1 MSTKK
6 KNTNVD
12 TKKKGAAE
20 KSPSISASTGLIP
33 GLSMVASSTSLAPSN
48 NVKKTTGSIA
58 STAKEGSTRKIEEAY
73 EQRVA
78 SQMASPKT
86 GRVPTNAQLVEA
98 PKQQETQNTQNSGK
112 SERELN
118 VEYARNL
125 LDEVGLSD
133 DVYKAGNN
141 AVLNAISKAVNFI
154 PGLVPGISQDSKA
167 AKVATALPNIAIAGA
182 RKKKLESAGVS
193 SDEATR
199 LAKDWDRISTAKG
212 VVDSAD
218 YEAEYAAKRA
228 ALSQEE
234 DALFRNYVQNHRE
247 ATNAFNFNN
256 ASKTA
261 AGKRAREAYDALV
274 NLGWGANGDYT
285 EMNKM
290 IENYERVIDAE
301 QTAAINE
308 ETAQSFEDHPV
319 ASGLAGNAAAILGS
333 PLRGVTAAA
342 ESLRPT
348 FDERAGV
355 NTNSPLY
362 SLSNF
367 DRAVTSE
374 TLEDLTQASRKQ
386 VALESAI
393 LGLVGEKTNNPGMV
407 LASKLLTPEVAEW
420 ATEKGY
426 GAAKSGAESLLNVS
440 GGGAL
445 AKLLGATGKAA
456 GTIAKIVT
464 LPSFGTS
471 AFAQTVQ
478 DVQDRGLGRET
489 AIQTGVAA
497 GVAEMLFEELSLDK
511 VWNSYTASRI
521 GKSAMRDM
529 ILDAIVGGAAV
540 EGSEEGATTIANMVT
555 DALFNMD
562 FSKNESRK
570 RYYIANGMSEEEA
583 EKKVHSESLQEFIDS
598 VTTGALSGLGMNSGA
613 TLGGLLSD
621 GRSSGIGGSVEQSQD
636 NVPQATAQRI
646 EELAAQIQPGTE
658 TEVQGESAPI
668 EQPTQ
673 SAYRANPE
681 DVVYHAGTFSKLN
694 KAETNGQ
701 FAGSN
706 RDTGYFGTGHYFVD
720 GNTINEISTGNYAE
734 KPLTSVDISGY
745 NNLFRADTDE
755 KAKNLH
761 YFLSNL
767 TKYTQGS
774 KRNDTA
780 DLYSDYLTAFKGQEN
795 IIPYDDFVNRVNGL
809 AEYMQNSN
817 MDDRGDSV
825 STQFMKSL
833 GYGGVDTRG
842 TNYADTRYGTVI
854 YDVDENSVLQGNV
867 PADQRATTDM
877 LTRSENRNVYD
888 ADEDARI
895 QSIFDQQARNA
906 EIEARYNAIY
916 DSTELRENEQHL
928 EELYDERKEVM
939 SIIEDVS
946 AVLRDP
952 EGYVAENN
960 KLLADMGLEL
970 SESETAEEV
979 ERIQKDFTESL
990 NERMAQLESINQ
1002 QIAEAESVNDSLQA
1016 ESNAAWEQA
1025 RADQNAP
1032 EAEEPTYLGAVE
1044 NSPYELTPEQQ
1055 ADFDKYGVFG
1065 PEIEE
1070 TEEEPIDENQPL
1082 IENGQ
1087 VTRNGVD
1094 FIRNRWKPE
1103 QKTLKDTPYNKQFLG
1118 IRQALTSNNMGKN
1131 DGSRQFSWAIA
1142 SEIRQYLQDRDRTH
1156 LENAQIYA
1164 DYIDNVIA
1172 PYEQGKAATITG
1184 AGGRT
1189 WTVEEG
1195 TQNISGRTAALI
1207 DQVIADENRE
1217 VLNDLPDEIKGHIDA
1232 LESMKDPVFHST
1244 KFALDQLIEEYEN
1257 AIIRMKVN
1265 HESPDGKTFDRITNL
1280 ATNAGQIIKQQEKQL
1295 RNMGYDPEE
1304 RFTEAYYLEH
1314 MYPLI
1319 DFFDQTHHEIYDS
1332 NLEVDVP
1339 VEEDV
1344 VPGMEQAQEV
1354 EAAPLLNEA
1363 FEQEEAQPRPREMA
1377 MDIERETGDND
1388 ATFAELTIDPETG
1401 EEDYERG
1408 PNDRPEPGENWE
1420 KRYRGAV
1427 YEDNDTM
1434 KVTQA
1439 ARNTLYD
1446 LPTVKN
1452 NPAVQ
1457 EYMLQLEDDGTFKAD
1472 VMHNADSVAEAERV
1486 LDAAQKLQ
1494 GNVDGVLEDILSEN
1508 TTFDEMSPVQQD
1520 TLMMGLDMKL
1530 EEGLETGDFSGAA
1543 ELLEKTNQRQHKI
1556 GQLLQALAKYTH
1568 TASSAI
1574 TKATTMIDD
1583 ATQDYVKKHKKG
1595 AATNGKLARALETMG
1610 NKYADRTTPKQ
1621 PISHEE
1627 MLKRVRNTLEKE
1639 SASVDELLTDNVI
1652 EQITALVE
1660 SDIPMWQLRDELEHF
1675 FNRGEF
1681 YTIDESTEQK
1691 KARSQK
1697 LANALREVTEG
1708 KQERVVTEKTVEQIE
1723 SEIEALLDSEYA
1735 SIRDEFTD
1743 DDISY
1748 LANRIKNGAEHAELV
1763 DALNQK
1769 MATGSMGFTNEELA
1783 EVVQLY
1789 KEANSGLLTSR
1800 EEYEAM
1806 QKANAILASHMGK
1819 GTVMERLNQWRYL
1832 SMLSS
1837 PSTHMK
1843 NIVSNATWSTVTMLK
1858 DTLAAGMEAAAEAAG
1873 ADIERTKSVILPTA
1887 KDKALVKEAY
1897 DSFDRD
1903 VYAEYARGGSKYND
1917 RNEIKQQQKVGSRFV
1932 NKASEINSGLLE
1944 KEDIFAGRMKYTQAL
1959 AGYLK
1964 ANGADASIFSSTDPE
1979 DRALLKKAED
1989 YALAEAN
1996 KATFHEENKHAKA
2009 LSNLSRTTAE
2019 GGMMGLNAV
2028 VEGLFPFKKTTANI
2042 ANQFLYEYNPVAQ
2055 AFHGVPKAIYNAVNN
2070 GGNVAEVID
2079 SAAKG
2084 MTGAGLI
2091 ALGAYLA
2098 SQGMLVAKGDDD
2110 DKDDVLSQGQNYAI
2124 TWFDKEGD
2132 QHYYTVDGIAP
2143 TAMLM
2148 FIGAELVEKGISV
2161 DTLTGI
2167 TDSFVENSLLSG
2179 INNLFSSIAYSIY
2192 DKDKTALFT
2201 LMANIANSYVSQY
2214 FPTVGGKI
2222 ARSIDKTRRSTYTG
2236 ETGDTDTVLR
2246 YGRQLMNKI
2255 PGLSMLNEPRI
2266 DAYGNEEENVGGN
2279 FFGRLLY
2286 NLTSIGY
2293 YSKRERDEIQQT
2305 IENLDEYAESLEG
2318 DARDEMEKQLT
2329 DLITAPDKSFGGER
2343 LSPEQYTEYS
2353 KITGQTAVDVFNGLI
2368 SNEIFQA
2375 MTPEDQAGIMDQMGL
2390 FARNLAKREFFGTTS
2405 QSYEKLMELYD
2416 DRDMDGVMEYL
2427 TIKSALDGNTSNA
2440 AAVAAVQMSD
2450 MSLEDKSYYLSK
2462 FITPGKDAQAAIDA
2476 LGDNGLYYWYSTCSQ
2491 STKKED
2497 RYRAIAT
2504 SGYSD
2509 EIKSALT
2516 KIVYNSGKDT
2526 PADTIPSLDSLL
2538 NGTTQ
2543 DAKGEAIRSE
2553 SGDEIA
2559 DQYYSAKDYIKSS
2572 ADSMGVST
2580 SNTAA
2585 QIDGL
2590 KQLDVDDETKGYYL
2604 ETIKGTVS
2612 KKALAAG
2619 AELGDAGIY
2628 YWYTIYT
2635 EAQAQY
2641 DSSPTKKEVQSVID
2655 ASDYPDDV
2663 KAALT
2668 RANNTKK

>member
-20 KSPSISASTGLIP
+20 KSPSNSVYEGVIP

-98 PKQQETQNTQNSGK
+98 PKVDN
-112 SERELN
+112 
-118 VEYARNL
+118 YARNEEIISQYESIPSYNAFERL
-125 LDEVGLSD
+125 LDRDKKQAYDTKQTMYSSYSKALSENYGQALRNAGFTD
-133 DVYKAGNN
+133 EDLYNAFLPGYATEEAAKAGAKQYNEMMKHDTAAAQQFAQN
-141 AVLNAISKAVNFI
+141 YIPEEEGNRLSESLKKKIADAGIDVDRAQKYFQNWKDEQDAKDAADYGKEHKAESFVTTAVAKPVENILGAAANTYNYLSGNPIDLPTGLKETDIVRQGAQSDMGQI
-154 PGLVPGISQDSKA
+154 PGLLYGAGSSVADILTGLAIGGGGYSAANQGLAQANSVMNDASERGLTPNKILAEGIGSGVATGLTEMGALGKIQDIVGSAGGNFLTKTLASGSAEGLQEVFESLINSGIDQIIGGKNADLTQQYNAQIAAGSSKA
-167 AKVATALPNIAIAGA
+167 DAALNTAKNYAVSLIYDFLGGAIAGGA
-182 RKKKLESAGVS
+182 LGAGG
-193 SDEATR
+193 
-199 LAKDWDRISTAKG
+199 LA
-212 VVDSAD
+212 
-218 YEAEYAAKRA
+218 
-228 ALSQEE
+228 
-234 DALFRNYVQNHRE
+234 
-247 ATNAFNFNN
+247 
-256 ASKTA
+256 
-261 AGKRAREAYDALV
+261 
-274 NLGWGANGDYT
+274 
-285 EMNKM
+285 MN
-290 IENYERVIDAE
+290 R
-301 QTAAINE
+301 
-308 ETAQSFEDHPV
+308 
-319 ASGLAGNAAAILGS
+319 LAGNGNS
-333 PLRGVTAAA
+333 NNNQSVQHET
-342 ESLRPT
+342 T
-348 FDERAGV
+348 
-355 NTNSPLY
+355 NTVL
-362 SLSNF
+362 
-367 DRAVTSE
+367 
-374 TLEDLTQASRKQ
+374 
-386 VALESAI
+386 
-393 LGLVGEKTNNPGMV
+393 PGMGD
-407 LASKLLTPEVAEW
+407 T
-420 ATEKGY
+420 
-426 GAAKSGAESLLNVS
+426 
-440 GGGAL
+440 
-445 AKLLGATGKAA
+445 
-456 GTIAKIVT
+456 
-464 LPSFGTS
+464 
-471 AFAQTVQ
+471 
-478 DVQDRGLGRET
+478 
-489 AIQTGVAA
+489 
-497 GVAEMLFEELSLDK
+497 
-511 VWNSYTASRI
+511 
-521 GKSAMRDM
+521 
-529 ILDAIVGGAAV
+529 
-540 EGSEEGATTIANMVT
+540 
-555 DALFNMD
+555 
-562 FSKNESRK
+562 
-570 RYYIANGMSEEEA
+570 
-583 EKKVHSESLQEFIDS
+583 
-598 VTTGALSGLGMNSGA
+598 
-613 TLGGLLSD
+613 
-621 GRSSGIGGSVEQSQD
+621 VEQLQD

-658 TEVQGESAPI
+658 TEVQGESAPRFNEPETLSI
-668 EQPTQ
+668 KPVDAPADYAFTLPEAEVNQIDMQMEARTAEIADIFVEPSFGAMEFTREDGSRYIASKSTRDGVEYQLSFIDSNGDPVSHSEYQSPVELAEAVNDLTWNKDYEYHVLNNSVVNPVDENADLGYSEGTENVTEGGPVYGNEEVREGYDGRGSETVRGGLGEGITQ
-673 SAYRANPE
+673 QSEGSANLPGGR
-681 DVVYHAGTFSKLN
+681 
-694 KAETNGQ
+694 GQ
-701 FAGSN
+701 LPFDSGISRSILENAPYSADEEARSQMMAAGSSYADF
-706 RDTGYFGTGHYFVD
+706 RDA
-720 GNTINEISTGNYAE
+720 GNN
-734 KPLTSVDISGY
+734 P
-745 NNLFRADTDE
+745 
-755 KAKNLH
+755 
-761 YFLSNL
+761 
-767 TKYTQGS
+767 
-774 KRNDTA
+774 
-780 DLYSDYLTAFKGQEN
+780 DLYSQA
-795 IIPYDDFVNRVNGL
+795 L
-809 AEYMQNSN
+809 AEAKKNNSHGGSVTERSADNIREIIENGGSAFLTPDATAGAIVEANGDLTGVFKNPVNPTKRMGSAIALMAVKNGAIKGDCFGKRLVN
-817 MDDRGDSV
+817 MYSAAGFEPV
-825 STQFMKSL
+825 
-833 GYGGVDTRG
+833 
-842 TNYADTRYGTVI
+842 
-854 YDVDENSVLQGNV
+854 
-867 PADQRATTDM
+867 
-877 LTRSENRNVYD
+877 
-888 ADEDARI
+888 ARMPYT
-895 QSIFDQQARNA
+895 FG
-906 EIEARYNAIY
+906 IEG
-916 DSTELRENEQHL
+916 NEQM
-928 EELYDERKEVM
+928 DNEV
-939 SIIEDVS
+939 
-946 AVLRDP
+946 R
-952 EGYVAENN
+952 
-960 KLLADMGLEL
+960 
-970 SESETAEEV
+970 
-979 ERIQKDFTESL
+979 
-990 NERMAQLESINQ
+990 AQLESGEINKAPDVYALKLRDGMTFDD
-1002 QIAEAESVNDSLQA
+1002 ILSGYNTAPKYSQA
-1016 ESNAAWEQA
+1016 ELDALPLYDDYDKMLNK
-1025 RADQNAP
+1025 RDRLI
-1032 EAEEPTYLGAVE
+1032 EEGKKKTTYLGAVPGEEISEEEMRRLEE
-1044 NSPYELTPEQQ
+1044 NGFIPED
-1055 ADFDKYGVFG
+1055 DFED
-1065 PEIEE
+1065 E

-1217 VLNDLPDEIKGHIDA
+1217 VLNDLPEEIQAHIDA
-1232 LESMKDPVFHST
+1232 LESMKDPVFHSS

-1388 ATFAELTIDPETG
+1388 ATFAEMTIDPETG
-1401 EEDYERG
+1401 KEDYERG

-1427 YEDNDTM
+1427 YEDADHM

-1574 TKATTMIDD
+1574 TKATTMISD
-1583 ATQDYVKKHKKG
+1583 ATEDYVKKHKKG

-1639 SASVDELLTDNVI
+1639 SASVDELLTDNVV

-1723 SEIEALLDSEYA
+1723 SEIEALLDNEYA
-1735 SIRDEFTD
+1735 SIRDEFSD

-1748 LANRIKNGAEHAELV
+1748 LANRVKNGAEHAELV

-1819 GTVMERLNQWRYL
+1819 GTVMDRLNQWRYL

-1843 NIVSNATWSTVTMLK
+1843 NIASNATWSTVTMLK

-1887 KDKALVKEAY
+1887 KDRALVKEAY

-1964 ANGADASIFSSTDPE
+1964 ANKADASIFSSTDPE

-1996 KATFHEENKHAKA
+1996 KATFHEENKLASF
-2009 LSNLSRTTAE
+2009 LSSASRSTAE
-2019 GGMMGLNAV
+2019 GGMIGLNAV
-2028 VEGLFPFKKTTANI
+2028 VEGLVPFKKTTANI
-2042 ANQFLYEYNPVAQ
+2042 ARQFMVEYNPAVQ
-2055 AFHGVPKAIYNAVNN
+2055 ALYGVPKAIYNAVNN

-2079 SAAKG
+2079 NAAKG

-2098 SQGMLVAKGDDD
+2098 SQGMLVATGDDD
-2110 DKDDVLSQGQNYAI
+2110 DKDDVLGKAENFAI
-2124 TWFDKEGD
+2124 TWLDKEGD

-2148 FIGAELVEKGISV
+2148 FVGAELFESGFSL
-2161 DTLTGI
+2161 DSLTGI
-2167 TDSFVENSLLSG
+2167 TDSFIENSLLSG
-2179 INNLFSSIAYSIY
+2179 LNNMMEEIAYSNY
-2192 DKDKTALFT
+2192 DKEKSKLFT
-2201 LMANIANSYVSQY
+2201 LLANMANNYISQF
-2214 FPTVGGKI
+2214 FPTVGGKV
-2222 ARSIDKTRRSTYTG
+2222 ARSIDATSRSTYTG
-2236 ETGDTDTVLR
+2236 KKGNTDTVYR
-2246 YGRQLMNKI
+2246 YGKKLMNKI
-2255 PGLSMLNEPRI
+2255 PGLSMLNEPRV
-2266 DAYGNEEENVGGN
+2266 DTYGNEVENVGGN

-2497 RYRAIAT
+2497 RYRAIAA